1 MLFLYSPYR
10 ITEYLLVSILLS
22 VSLNCRAD
30 FLFSADATS
39 VQGSLT
45 STTTSTQTQTYLD
58 IGLMLGLSSK
68 SQIYFGTIYLNSE
81 INERNLSG
89 VTTIMSIQDLL
100 IGTKYFFGKD
110 RAFNMTAA
118 YGVLSSAHYKNGSSA
133 TETWTGSSTLF
144 KIAYTPMIT
153 QRASIGVAISYYQAS
168 YIKKEVSSVATS
180 YSGSKS
186 FLIPMLSLNFYF

>member
-10 ITEYLLVSILLS
+10 IAEYLLVSILLS
-22 VSLNCRAD
+22 ISLNCRAE
-30 FLFSADATS
+30 FLFSADATII
-39 VQGSLT
+39 QGSLT
-45 STTTSTQTQTYLD
+45 STTASAQTQTYLD
-58 IGLMLGLSSK
+58 TGLMLGLSSK
-68 SQIYFGTIYLNSE
+68 SQIYFGAIYLNSE
-81 INERNLSG
+81 VNEKNLSG
-89 VTTIMSIQDLL
+89 VTTIMNIQDLL
-100 IGTKYFFGKD
+100 IGTKYFLKKD
-110 RAFNMTAA
+110 RVFSLTAA

-153 QRASIGVAISYYQAS
+153 QRVSIGVAISYYHAS
-168 YIKKEVSSVATS
+168 YIKKEVSAVATS